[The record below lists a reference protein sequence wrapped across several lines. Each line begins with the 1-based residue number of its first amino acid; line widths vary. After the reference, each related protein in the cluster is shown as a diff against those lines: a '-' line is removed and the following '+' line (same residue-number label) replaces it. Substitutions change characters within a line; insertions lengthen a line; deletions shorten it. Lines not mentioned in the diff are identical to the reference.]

1 MSKKKT
7 PQEKKEAE
15 YERKNIVS
23 FHHGKS
29 TRKGFRVQKRL
40 ASKKLRSKTGEIA
53 RYTRGMNCNMAANE
67 LDEVTSALIK
77 NGLSKKRIF
86 KSNVLSLREKV
97 RKKTEARASRH
108 KWNIEQKTN
117 LASFW
122 RRRLEHLLAKDNYSD
137 SSIKDVRDF
146 LSTPRLQD
154 LLGNEPIWRQRL
166 ETWLQT
172 AEKAARRSQA
182 SKSRATAGVKK
193 GTSEI
198 LPG

>member
-15 YERKNIVS
+15 YERKNILS

-40 ASKKLRSKTGEIA
+40 AGKKLRSKTGELT
-53 RYTRGMNCNMAANE
+53 RFTRGMNCDLAANE
-67 LDEVTSALIK
+67 LDEVTSELVK
-77 NGLSKKRIF
+77 NGVSNKRIF

-97 RKKTEARASRH
+97 RRKTEERASRQQ
-108 KWNIEQKTN
+108 WNIARKTN
-117 LASFW
+117 LASVW
-122 RRRLEHLLAKDNYSD
+122 RRRLEHVLANDEYSD
-137 SSIKDVRDF
+137 SSVKDVREF
-146 LSTPRLQD
+146 LVTPSLQE

-166 ETWLQT
+166 ETWLRA

-182 SKSRATAGVKK
+182 TKSISMSGVKK